1 LKILHL
7 ITARKGSK
15 GLPGKNTKELLG
27 KPLFLYS
34 VDFAL
39 KNMSKQDELCISTN
53 DKELINIAK
62 KNGVKVHFIRPDKLA
77 SDSATSQDVIL
88 HAIHFFEKKGQCFD
102 AVMLLQPTSPY
113 RSNIDYSNVMEAFSN
128 HVDMIVSVKESK
140 ENPYFTL
147 VEEDKNGFLTK
158 SKKGQFT
165 RRQDCPSVY
174 AYNGSIYLIRSSVL
188 KKKLLSDLSAVKK
201 VLMPAERSVDIDTIA
216 DWVLAEY
223 YFKQGKNS

>member
-1 LKILHL
+1 MKILHL

-34 VDFAL
+34 VNFAL

-62 KNGVKVHFIRPDKLA
+62 KNGIKIHFTRPDELA

-88 HAIHFFEKKGQCFD
+88 HAMQFFEKKGKCFD
-102 AVMLLQPTSPY
+102 AVMLLQPTSPS
-113 RSNIDYSNVMEAFSN
+113 RNNIDYSNVKEAFSN
-128 HVDMIVSVKESK
+128 SVDMVVSVKESK

-147 VEEDKNGFLTK
+147 VEEDKFGFLVK
-158 SKKGQFT
+158 SKEGQFT
-165 RRQDCPSVY
+165 RRQDCPRVY
-174 AYNGSIYLIRSSVL
+174 AYNGSIYLIRSSAL
-188 KKKLLSDLSAVKK
+188 KEKLLGDFSAVKK
-201 VLMPAERSVDIDTIA
+201 VLMPLERSVDIDTIT
-216 DWVLAEY
+216 DWILAEY
-223 YFKQGKNS
+223 YLKQGKE